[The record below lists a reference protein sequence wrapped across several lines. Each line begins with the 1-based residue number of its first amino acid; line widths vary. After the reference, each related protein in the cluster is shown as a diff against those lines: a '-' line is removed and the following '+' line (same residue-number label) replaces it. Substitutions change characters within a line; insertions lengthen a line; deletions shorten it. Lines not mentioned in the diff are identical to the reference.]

1 MVQEFMHDDV
11 PLAVIT
17 GKVLYVPPVLVELSV
32 AEGYDLCE
40 HIHPGVKHTVEKG
53 EQANDSAH
61 C

>member
-1 MVQEFMHDDV
+1 MHDDV